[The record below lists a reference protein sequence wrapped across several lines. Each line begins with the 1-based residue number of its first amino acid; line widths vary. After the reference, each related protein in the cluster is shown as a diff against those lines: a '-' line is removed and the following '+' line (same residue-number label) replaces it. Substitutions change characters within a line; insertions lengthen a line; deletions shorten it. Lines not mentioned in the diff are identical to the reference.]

1 MESMG
6 NNIML
11 REFQLL
17 LKECMDNEKI
27 SRSIILK
34 KRINYIYSV
43 LESNPICRHGWP
55 SVGVSVAG
63 HRSHRRSALSAGSL
77 P

>member
-11 REFQLL
+11 RDLQFL
-17 LKECMDNEKI
+17 LKECMENEKI

-43 LESNPICRHGWP
+43 LESILFRKVC
-55 SVGVSVAG
+55 
-63 HRSHRRSALSAGSL
+63 LS
-77 P
+77 